1 MSSVQSV
8 TPPEARS
15 SAVGQQRLRVMA
27 FSAEPRGP
35 RVSRVA
41 RAALLYADE
50 AVVVNMQ
57 IRELMQRALDPD
69 VDPNPAVRR
78 VFERYRDVLKVRAHE
93 AVRTDASDATPWPG
107 SRDVRGRD
115 AFEEG
120 ILRLGL
126 GGISYHDE
134 DVSEL
139 ELEKTGEQLADLQT
153 PEELEQGDWQGA
165 PPSSAENS
173 LRYAMGGIGLTWLWR
188 YVQGDDSLRV
198 LGEFPILDR
207 QGLELLSAVSVEYQP
222 AEPQVLS
229 VREGFFAG
237 ELLGRLP
244 AFPDADLDVLADVRQ
259 SLQRPLVRFRQALR
273 SAARD
278 LNELEPKDLPGAAE
292 TLRRADVAPAIAD
305 IEETLEDLKA
315 IPTLLR
321 LASNRATVASISA
334 TVATVIAGITGN
346 LDLSAALAAVGAPAT
361 VAGAA
366 QEGLARRAIERQ
378 ATNKPYWFLYE
389 TERRFREQ
397 R

>member
-1 MSSVQSV
+1 
-8 TPPEARS
+8 
-15 SAVGQQRLRVMA
+15 MA
-27 FSAEPRGP
+27 FSPEPHGP

-50 AVVVNMQ
+50 AVVIDMQ
-57 IRELMQRALDPD
+57 IRELLQRALDPD
-69 VDPNPAVRR
+69 VDANPAVRR
-78 VFERYRDVLKVRAHE
+78 LFERYREVHKVRADE
-93 AVRTDASDATPWPG
+93 RVRTDASDAMPWTERRG
-107 SRDVRGRD
+107 VRGRD
-115 AFEEG
+115 EFEEG

-126 GGISYHDE
+126 GGIGYDDESYQALN
-134 DVSEL
+134 EL
-139 ELEKTGEQLADLQT
+139 EEAVEQLAD
-153 PEELEQGDWQGA
+153 EQPREDLGEDSQGA
-165 PPSSAENS
+165 PHSSVKHP

-188 YVQGDDSLRV
+188 YVQGDDSLQV
-198 LGEFPILDR
+198 LGEFPILER
-207 QGLELLSAVSVEYQP
+207 QGLELLSAMSVEYQP

-244 AFPDADLDVLADVRQ
+244 AFPDADLDVLVDVRQ

-273 SAARD
+273 SVARD
-278 LNELEPKDLPGAAE
+278 LNGLEPKDLPSATE
-292 TLRRADVAPAIAD
+292 TLRREDVAPAIAD
-305 IEETLEDLKA
+305 IEETLDDLKA

-361 VAGAA
+361 VSGAA
-366 QEGLARRAIERQ
+366 QEVLARRAIERQ
-378 ATNKPYWFLYE
+378 ATNRPYWFLYE